1 MVAITLG
8 PANLNFFDHIFC
20 HARSNR
26 YDSSITEY
34 FVQTSD
40 KVKITRADL
49 DKWCSSKAA
58 GENEAGRI

>member
-8 PANLNFFDHIFC
+8 PAKLNFFDHIFC

-26 YDSSITEY
+26 YDNSITEY

-49 DKWCSSKAA
+49 DKWCSSKGA